1 MIVLEIGLFAL
12 LMTAVF
18 AMLARGS
25 RPAPVVAQILHDVEH
40 PPRAGR

>member
-18 AMLARGS
+18 AVLAHGS
-25 RPAPVVAQILHDVEH
+25 RPAPVVAQIRCDVKH